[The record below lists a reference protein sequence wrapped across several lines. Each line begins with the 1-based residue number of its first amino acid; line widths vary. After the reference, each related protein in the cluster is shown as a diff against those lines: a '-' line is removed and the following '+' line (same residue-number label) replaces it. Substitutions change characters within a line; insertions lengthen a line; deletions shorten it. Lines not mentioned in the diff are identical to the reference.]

1 MLELQYFSLH
11 QFALC
16 QKKGIEVYMGQTK
29 LGYHYKKLIFWVSI
43 ILVIF
48 LIIIILLIDNN
59 TKRIV
64 ISNEE
69 SKQLMNTNALTMMY
83 ETEAGSGEYQVA
95 SDTTWPQEGYVF
107 NSELSRCE
115 NGSTLTWDD
124 ENNRVI
130 MEANT
135 SDK

>member
-1 MLELQYFSLH
+1 
-11 QFALC
+11 
-16 QKKGIEVYMGQTK
+16 MGQTK
-29 LGYHYKKLIFWVSI
+29 LGYHYKKLIFGVSI

-83 ETEAGSGEYQVA
+83 ETEAGSGEYQVT
-95 SDTTWPQEGYVF
+95 SDTTWPQDGYVF
-107 NSELSRCE
+107 NEQLSACE
-115 NGSTLTWDD
+115 NGSELTWDD